1 MTRVAWVALVAIAL
15 AVSPVNTWLDA
26 RMPRLLLL
34 AMPTWFALGAL
45 AVADRRWERFN
56 PHGLTGVIWAIGA
69 IAFWMI
75 PRSVDA
81 VRTSGLADQ
90 LMHASMFAAGMAL
103 AASWRITPFV
113 VRGAL
118 AIYGVA
124 MTIALGVIYSSYA
137 ALLCGTF
144 DLAQQKQT
152 GEWLLRLSPAAIL
165 VIILAG
171 MRSLR
176 VSVRQPAEAPVYG
189 LPERGLS

>member
-1 MTRVAWVALVAIAL
+1 VTRVAWVALVAIAL
-15 AVSPVNTWLDA
+15 AVSPVDTWLDA

-34 AMPTWFALGAL
+34 AMPAWLALGVL
-45 AVADRRWERFN
+45 AAADRRWERFN

-69 IAFWMI
+69 I
-75 PRSVDA
+75 
-81 VRTSGLADQ
+81 
-90 LMHASMFAAGMAL
+90 SMFAAGMAL